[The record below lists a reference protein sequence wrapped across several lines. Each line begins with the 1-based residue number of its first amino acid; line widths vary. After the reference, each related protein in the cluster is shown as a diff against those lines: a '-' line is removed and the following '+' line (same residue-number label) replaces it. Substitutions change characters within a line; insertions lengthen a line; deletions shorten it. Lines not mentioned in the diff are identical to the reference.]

1 MVVLRT
7 RIILGDIVDVPL
19 VTIELPIN
27 DVALPR
33 DVAEFIEEAESRVN
47 EFVRQHAVRPTGF
60 VASDSTTVYRALR
73 TITETNLSTGTIC
86 CEWGSGLGVAASLA
100 TMLGFQACGI
110 EIEESLVEASRKLA
124 ADFDL
129 PVDFVQGSFVPAGA
143 ESLAEESYT
152 DNSSEFLWVVTDADD
167 AYEQLELEPVDF
179 DLVFAYPWPGED
191 DLIANL
197 FERYAAEEALLLTY
211 DQFDSI
217 YLRRKVSS

>member
-1 MVVLRT
+1 MIAL
-7 RIILGDIVDVPL
+7 PL
-19 VTIELPIN
+19 VTIELSIS
-27 DVALPR
+27 DVELPGEI
-33 DVAEFIEEAESRVN
+33 AAFLEEAEARIN

-60 VASDSTTVYRALR
+60 VASDSATVYRALR
-73 TITETNLSTGTIC
+73 AITEANLSTGTTC

-100 TMLGFQACGI
+100 TMLGFEACGI
-110 EIEESLVEASRKLA
+110 EIEESLVEASRQLA
-124 ADFDL
+124 ADFEL
-129 PVDFVQGSFVPAGA
+129 PVDFVHGSFVPAGA

-167 AYEQLELEPVDF
+167 AYEQLELDPVDF

-217 YLRRKVSS
+217 YLRRKVSA

>member
-1 MVVLRT
+1 M
-7 RIILGDIVDVPL
+7 PL
-19 VTIELPIN
+19 VTIELSIS
-27 DVALPR
+27 DVDLPGE
-33 DVAEFIEEAESRVN
+33 VTEFLEEAEARIN

-73 TITETNLSTGTIC
+73 AITEANLATGTIC

-100 TMLGFQACGI
+100 SMLGFQACGI
-110 EIEESLVEASRKLA
+110 EIEEALVEASRQLA
-124 ADFDL
+124 ADFEL
-129 PVDFVQGSFVPAGA
+129 PVDFVHGSFVPAGA

-167 AYEQLELEPVDF
+167 AYEQLELDPVDF

-217 YLRRKVSS
+217 YLRRKVAS